1 MKRKK
6 FKITVVTLIILLFVA
21 IVIKHYTAHS
31 KNVTMLTH
39 HSQTQIDRMVHST
52 MKKGDI
58 PGVSVLI
65 IKDNKVFMDKGYGYA
80 NVAQKKKV
88 SPKTK
93 FEIASNTKAFTG
105 YAILQLVREG
115 KVNLNDKVSK
125 YIPDFYMKYDDEKQ
139 DITIKQLLGQT
150 SGIPFD
156 ITEENHYS
164 KDYNT
169 IDHIVKYAKGKSLNH
184 SPGETFE
191 YSNMNYDILGL
202 VIQNVSHESYISY
215 IQHHILNPLNMVH
228 TTFKTTNVKGKD
240 DATGYE
246 LFNGNVEKSKP
257 EFNIGDTPAAFMM
270 SSTKDLR
277 NWVKFQL
284 KPPVTSQPLI
294 ETSHKAFATSI
305 GKDDADGY
313 GAGWFVNT
321 DDNIIFHTGILDNFS
336 SEILLNPK
344 KSYGIVVLAN
354 MKSKQVFELANNIN
368 SQILNNDHYTTLED
382 KINQSK
388 SEQLTTTIIA
398 VLGTLLFTMLTL
410 MRFIKLRRKLLI
422 YNDKKQ
428 SFITF
433 IIIITLFTLFNIV
446 AYLLPIF
453 IFSGASWSVILSWL
467 PSYAKWLMQ
476 VSISLF

>member
-1 MKRKK
+1 
-6 FKITVVTLIILLFVA
+6 
-21 IVIKHYTAHS
+21 
-31 KNVTMLTH
+31 
-39 HSQTQIDRMVHST
+39 
-52 MKKGDI
+52 
-58 PGVSVLI
+58 
-65 IKDNKVFMDKGYGYA
+65 
-80 NVAQKKKV
+80 
-88 SPKTK
+88 
-93 FEIASNTKAFTG
+93 
-105 YAILQLVREG
+105 
-115 KVNLNDKVSK
+115 
-125 YIPDFYMKYDDEKQ
+125 
-139 DITIKQLLGQT
+139 
-150 SGIPFD
+150 
-156 ITEENHYS
+156 
-164 KDYNT
+164 
-169 IDHIVKYAKGKSLNH
+169 
-184 SPGETFE
+184 
-191 YSNMNYDILGL
+191 MNYDILGL
-202 VIQNVSHESYISY
+202 VIQNVSHKSYISY

-388 SEQLTTTIIA
+388 SE
-398 VLGTLLFTMLTL
+398 
-410 MRFIKLRRKLLI
+410 
-422 YNDKKQ
+422 
-428 SFITF
+428 
-433 IIIITLFTLFNIV
+433 
-446 AYLLPIF
+446 
-453 IFSGASWSVILSWL
+453 
-467 PSYAKWLMQ
+467 
-476 VSISLF
+476 